1 MFIIMSSIELCDIVT
16 RVTRHEWRS
25 HRRVC
30 TVHHPLYIHFQ
41 EATKSL
47 SFLTMIDDIDVEQG
61 AYLHAM
67 LLQFFLMILQMI
79 RLGAFPSGC
88 F

>member
-1 MFIIMSSIELCDIVT
+1 VCALCTTPYTYSV
-16 RVTRHEWRS
+16 
-25 HRRVC
+25 
-30 TVHHPLYIHFQ
+30 Q

-47 SFLTMIDDIDVEQG
+47 SFLTMINDIDVEQG
-61 AYLHAM
+61 AYLHAI